1 VPLSPGSLLINS
13 ALTFNSLSS
22 YKCVLD
28 RATAKVSKVS
38 ALGVVINNN
47 AAFTFGDSGTG
58 TLAAGTVF
66 TVINNSSANPI
77 FGRFSNLANGSTI
90 TSN

>member
-1 VPLSPGSLLINS
+1 M
-13 ALTFNSLSS
+13 
-22 YKCVLD
+22 LD

-47 AAFTFGDSGTG
+47 AAFTFVDSGTG
-58 TLAAGTVF
+58 TLAASTVF

-77 FGRFSNLANGSTI
+77 FGRFNNLANGSTI